1 MAGTLHLI
9 PLPIHTEGFAH
20 LSPLT
25 ISVLHSCDVFF
36 CENLK
41 TARRFVKAI
50 DKNYDIDA
58 KHWHEINKHNE
69 LETYDAFL
77 ACLKQQTTI
86 GIMSE
91 AGCPAVAD
99 PGSVLVAMAHTA
111 QYNVV
116 PLTGPSSIMLALMA
130 SGFNGQRFM
139 FEGYLPIDAAPRQK
153 KIQQLESDS
162 KKNDCTI
169 IFIEAPY
176 RNAALFT
183 ALLQFANGNTKLCI
197 AANLT
202 SNNPYIKTLPI
213 TAWKKIQ
220 PPIQKEDTIFL
231 LYAN

>member
-1 MAGTLHLI
+1 MAGILHLI
-9 PLPIHTEGFAH
+9 PLPIHTEGYAH

-25 ISVLHSCDVFF
+25 LSTLQSCDIFF
-36 CENLK
+36 CENIK

-50 DKNYDIDA
+50 DKNFDIDGRQ
-58 KHWHEINKHNE
+58 WYEINKHQL
-69 LETYDAFL
+69 LETTDAF
-77 ACLKQQTTI
+77 AATLKQQITI

-99 PGSVLVAMAHTA
+99 PGSNLVAMAHQA
-111 QYNVV
+111 NYNVM

-139 FEGYLPIDAAPRQK
+139 FEGYLPIEPALRQK
-153 KIQQLESDS
+153 KIQQLENDS

-183 ALLQFANGNTKLCI
+183 AILQYVQGASKLCI

-202 SNNPYIKTLPI
+202 SNNPYIKTHAI